1 VYQFSRVIYR
11 ELAPHVIDERPSF
24 QRETNR
30 ERVLHACEAAM
41 ERLAADRR
49 HFAKPACSLFKE
61 IRVYF
66 PISAQL
72 LVYTAIE
79 RNVDLALQF
88 LDRFPELELSANG
101 APRQCQAMTRKGKP
115 CRRSPLPRSEYCPSH
130 QHLTEDFEEL
140 DEGLEEFEKSLR
152 ELETIEL
159 AA

>member
-11 ELAPHVIDERPSF
+11 ELAPHVIEERQSF
-24 QRETNR
+24 RRDTNR
-30 ERVLHACEAAM
+30 ERVLRACEAAM
-41 ERLAADRR
+41 ERLATDRR
-49 HFAKPACSLFKE
+49 HFAKPAYSLFKD

-66 PISAQL
+66 PISSQL
-72 LVYTAIE
+72 LVYTVIE

-88 LDRFPELELSANG
+88 LDKFPDHELSGNG

-130 QHLTEDFEEL
+130 QHLTEDFQDL
-140 DEGLEEFEKSLR
+140 DEGLEEFEKSLQSLR
-152 ELETIEL
+152 PIEV